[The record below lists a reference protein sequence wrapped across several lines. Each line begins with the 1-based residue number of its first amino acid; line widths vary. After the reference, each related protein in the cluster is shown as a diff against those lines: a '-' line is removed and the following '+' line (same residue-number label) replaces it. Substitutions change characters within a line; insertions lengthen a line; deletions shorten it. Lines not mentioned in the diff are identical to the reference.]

1 MTIAEKI
8 LVIGEGS
15 AAKRHLK
22 MANRHYPSSN
32 IAVLVREGKS
42 WTDELHGE
50 AIFSIEEAL
59 SFKPDIIIFANPATE
74 RFPILSKLVS
84 LNCKFIF
91 EKPIAHDYATAEKIA
106 SLLKLFKR
114 EAIVTYQVRHD
125 FSLHQFR
132 KLIEAGE
139 LGKMLNVDIEV
150 GQFLPD
156 WRPNRDYRK
165 SVTANQDLGG
175 GVLLELSH
183 EIDYALWLFGTPSE
197 VTSKVSKVSNFQMD
211 VEDYASAILAYEDNS
226 VVRLSLDCFRRE
238 KTRTC
243 IARFENG
250 TIKWDGLSQ
259 KITIFDVNENMWK
272 DFQENVNNAHAN
284 QWIDI
289 VRFAESGISSSST
302 VNEAKLVLSL
312 VESIKKSSAEK
323 RSVPHG
329 VINVIEI

>member
-22 MANRHYPSSN
+22 MANSHFPNSR

-42 WTDELHGE
+42 WTDELLGE
-50 AIFSIEEAL
+50 AIFCLEEAL
-59 SFKPDIIIFANPATE
+59 EFKPNIVIFANPATE

-84 LNCKFIF
+84 LNCKYIF
-91 EKPIAHDYATAEKIA
+91 EKPIAHDYVTAEKIV
-106 SLLKLFKR
+106 SLLELFKR
-114 EAIVTYQVRHD
+114 EAIVTYQLRHD
-125 FSLHQFR
+125 LSLHQFQ
-132 KLIEAGE
+132 KLVEAEE

-156 WRPNRDYRK
+156 WRPNLDYRK

-197 VTSKVSKVSNFQMD
+197 VTSKVSKISNFQMD
-211 VEDYASAILAYEDNS
+211 VEDYASAVLTYEDNS

-250 TIKWDGLSQ
+250 SIKWDGLSQ

-272 DFQENVNNAHAN
+272 DFQENVNDAHSN
-284 QWIDI
+284 QWVDI
-289 VRFAESGISSSST
+289 VGFVESGISSSST
-302 VNEAKLVLSL
+302 VKEAKLVLSL

-329 VINVIEI
+329 VTNVFEL